1 MNIYVPFPAGEIP
14 FKQKEPPVPMDYGGC
29 AEIITT
35 TRTEEEEEERE
46 EDGRAVKKQIPL
58 VCPQPIFHG

>member
-29 AEIITT
+29 AEIITPT
-35 TRTEEEEEERE
+35 PTGKEEEEEEEE
-46 EDGRAVKKQIPL
+46 EDGRAVKK
-58 VCPQPIFHG
+58 